1 VSLLLENLDAPASQ
15 ACLDVPVSQARL
27 VPEPLDVGSLVQAHK
42 IGTDVDGSS
51 LGAIVL
57 SKLDCS
63 PAIQKAFSLPW
74 EEDLLTSPWEEVSGS
89 GVAATVKASVLEA
102 SLAKAVRSSSQALSL
117 IQWGFFGLRT
127 VSPSSLGV
135 KEVSLSSKGKDPLQE
150 NDLLRRWFLGSN
162 SASSSLLEMSFK

>member
-15 ACLDVPVSQARL
+15 ARLDVPVSQARL

-74 EEDLLTSPWEEVSGS
+74 EEDLLTSPVGGGFWVWGGS
-89 GVAATVKASVLEA
+89 HCQSIGV
-102 SLAKAVRSSSQALSL
+102 
-117 IQWGFFGLRT
+117 GGL
-127 VSPSSLGV
+127 LGQGC
-135 KEVSLSSKGKDPLQE
+135 S
-150 NDLLRRWFLGSN
+150 
-162 SASSSLLEMSFK
+162 